1 MSFILFKIINHPNIV
16 DVLISV
22 LSPFFWAVLVSY
34 LLNPVMVYL
43 EKQFNFK
50 RFWSILTVYT
60 FLLGLLVLII
70 AIITPRIVES
80 AGNIL
85 SDIPNYVVTTQKWLA
100 YQIERLEFLGKYNIA
115 IYLEETI
122 NSIKIEEITNTLNPL
137 LNQTI
142 IQAINITSGIVS
154 LILGIVISVYVLK
167 DKEKFIYQI
176 KKLAYA
182 LFSNKRATR
191 IIRFGKEFNIVF
203 SEYLIGKMIDSLI
216 IGIICLIGTLIIRVP
231 YPLLISTIV
240 GVTNMIPY
248 FGPFIGMIP
257 AVLITLFYN
266 PIKALWMFIFILGL
280 QQFDGLY
287 LGPKILG
294 TKLGLSPFWVIT
306 AIIVGGKLFGI
317 LGMLLAAPI
326 GAIIKL
332 TLERYIDNK
341 LKNKNIKI

>member
-1 MSFILFKIINHPNIV
+1 M
-16 DVLISV
+16 
-22 LSPFFWAVLVSY
+22 
-34 LLNPVMVYL
+34 
-43 EKQFNFK
+43 
-50 RFWSILTVYT
+50 
-60 FLLGLLVLII
+60 
-70 AIITPRIVES
+70 
-80 AGNIL
+80 
-85 SDIPNYVVTTQKWLA
+85 
-100 YQIERLEFLGKYNIA
+100 
-115 IYLEETI
+115 
-122 NSIKIEEITNTLNPL
+122 
-137 LNQTI
+137 
-142 IQAINITSGIVS
+142 
-154 LILGIVISVYVLK
+154 LK

-176 KKLAYA
+176 KKLTYA
-182 LFSNKRATR
+182 LFSNKRATK
-191 IIRFGKEFNIVF
+191 IIRSGREFNIVF

-216 IGIICLIGTLIIRVP
+216 IGIICFIGTLIIRVP

-326 GAIIKL
+326 GS
-332 TLERYIDNK
+332 
-341 LKNKNIKI
+341 